1 MYGFPSKIRIQQ
13 HIVEP
18 YFKIVSRTAQLRRLQ
33 VIIKLSFY
41 TSVPYFVK
49 WRAESITILCQILGS
64 VSFFLQTTSIFAWGL
79 QFIQRIFPKVFWR
92 SHAQIGAVW
101 RTKFKPAKIWHKTA
115 MLWALW
121 IIHREYYTVARRYEF
136 YFWVVKTIFYERTQR
151 LS

>member
-49 WRAESITILCQILGS
+49 
-64 VSFFLQTTSIFAWGL
+64 
-79 QFIQRIFPKVFWR
+79 
-92 SHAQIGAVW
+92 
-101 RTKFKPAKIWHKTA
+101 
-115 MLWALW
+115 
-121 IIHREYYTVARRYEF
+121 
-136 YFWVVKTIFYERTQR
+136 
-151 LS
+151 